1 MKRKKKVVRKKRQTK
16 VEKLK
21 TLLRAEQARMMD
33 FRQRV
38 IDAENRVIQQ
48 DKMITE
54 LQRKVGKEFVWIMRD
69 GQPIRPSAMEE
80 GHLRNTICFL
90 QRHITY
96 KVGTA
101 TWLSGLEDRFRAMYE
116 MLKEARRRGIEV

>member
-1 MKRKKKVVRKKRQTK
+1 MKRKKVVRKKRPTK
-16 VEKLK
+16 LQRLESVLK
-21 TLLRAEQARMMD
+21 AERARIKD
-33 FRQRV
+33 FRKRLIEYQDLIIEKDAR
-38 IDAENRVIQQ
+38 IDQLQQ
-48 DKMITE
+48 KI
-54 LQRKVGKEFVWIMRD
+54 GKEFVWIMRD
-69 GQPIRPSAMEE
+69 GQPIRPSAMDE

>member
-1 MKRKKKVVRKKRQTK
+1 MISESIISR
-16 VEKLK
+16 
-21 TLLRAEQARMMD
+21 
-33 FRQRV
+33 
-38 IDAENRVIQQ
+38 ENG
-48 DKMITE
+48 E
-54 LQRKVGKEFVWIMRD
+54 GPFVWIMRD